1 MIKLI
6 RHGLENRPEGQAGNF
21 VFVEFNA
28 WLYQGYDDARAALL
42 EVIASTLAHEAQE
55 RKTGVDKAQGR
66 CHVNH
71 RVTSLW
77 APTPEIMQRSSLAA
91 TVSSRRR
98 GIGGVFGGRPDGVG
112 R

>member
-42 EVIASTLAHEAQE
+42 EVIATCASHLSHPGCIKNADRSAG
-55 RKTGVDKAQGR
+55 TGDGTIFAV
-66 CHVNH
+66 
-71 RVTSLW
+71 
-77 APTPEIMQRSSLAA
+77 
-91 TVSSRRR
+91 RRA
-98 GIGGVFGGRPDGVG
+98 
-112 R
+112 